1 MSGRGIEIEQQQDD
15 VVIVR
20 LEGDIDL
27 ANTPTLSAT
36 ILEAIPNDAAG
47 LVVDLNAVRYI
58 DSVGIRMLF
67 TFVRQLHASRQ
78 GMAVVVQPDSPV
90 RKLLKITHFDEATAL
105 RATIDEAIVALR
117 DSGTPQY

>member
-1 MSGRGIEIEQQQDD
+1 MSGRGLDINHQGD

-36 ILEAIPNDAAG
+36 ILEAVPNHALG
-47 LVVDLNAVRYI
+47 LVVDLSDVRYI

-67 TFVRQLHASRQ
+67 TFVRSLNDSRQ
-78 GMAVVVQPDSPV
+78 GMAIAVPPDLPV
-90 RKLLKITHFDEATAL
+90 RKLLKITHLDEAVVF
-105 RATIDEAIVALR
+105 RANVDEAVVALR
-117 DSGTPQY
+117 ESGAPQY

>member
-1 MSGRGIEIEQQQDD
+1 MSARSIQIDQQNDI
-15 VVIVR
+15 VIAR

-27 ANTPTLSAT
+27 ANTPTLSTT
-36 ILEAIPNDAAG
+36 ILEAIPNDALG
-47 LVVDLNAVRYI
+47 LVVDLTAVRYI

-67 TFVRQLHASRQ
+67 TFVRSLHASRQ

-105 RATIDEAIVALR
+105 RTTIDEAIVALR
-117 DSGTPQY
+117 ETGTPQY

>member
-1 MSGRGIEIEQQQDD
+1 MSGRGIEIEQQDD
-15 VVIVR
+15 IVLVR
-20 LEGDIDL
+20 LDGDIDL

-47 LVVDLNAVRYI
+47 LVVDLGAVRYI

-105 RATIDEAIVALR
+105 RTTIDEAIVALR